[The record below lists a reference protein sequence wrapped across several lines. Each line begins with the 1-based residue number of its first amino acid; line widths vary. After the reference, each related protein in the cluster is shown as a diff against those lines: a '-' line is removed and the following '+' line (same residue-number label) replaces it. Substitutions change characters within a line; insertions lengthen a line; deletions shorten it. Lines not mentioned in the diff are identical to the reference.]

1 MKDIVKIE
9 NRVEL
14 IGFLR
19 ALGTECRFITVDTE
33 TPVKNMPKTGNPYW
47 GTIKIARRNGIVN
60 MDYVT
65 AVEKRFAEQHGLDK
79 KDVTYTPGSVWYKH
93 CQTEGGKALCLCEG
107 NTVKTK
113 GKYYLQFFPLRDIG
127 ETVYVHPTLGT
138 LSKDQVKDMEGRMY
152 DRTKVP
158 FKPNVITLEIDSI
171 RSVTFRK
178 IKLINETVSRLTGRL
193 SRFKGAVVS
202 TAKPKSKDKVRTEN
216 EGPDDAHIHDVDE
229 TGRW

>member
-47 GTIKIARRNGIVN
+47 GTVKIARRNGIVN

-65 AVEKRFAEQHGLDK
+65 AVEKRFAEQHGMK
-79 KDVTYTPGSVWYKH
+79 PSEVTYTPGTVWYKH

-127 ETVYVHPTLGT
+127 ETTYVHPTLGT
-138 LSKDQVKDMEGRMY
+138 LNKDQIKDMEGRMY
-152 DRTKVP
+152 DRTKAP
-158 FKPNVITLEIDSI
+158 WKPNVITLEIDSI

-178 IKLINETVSRLTGRL
+178 IKLVNETVSRLTGRL
-193 SRFKGAVVS
+193 SRFKGVVVS
-202 TAKPKSKDKVRTEN
+202 TNKPKKAVAAEEDLR
-216 EGPDDAHIHDVDE
+216 PDDEHTGNVDE